1 MATQVIS
8 QAPELRPFYVGG
20 AHRNATKSA
29 SNADKI
35 PNAAPNVEVAK
46 RGKSVDGLM
55 RKIETFFSKP
65 EHMGKLLP
73 FLKGESKI
81 SLRLIEWFVS
91 IYTSVEGHSV
101 EWFLDNGDY
110 FNVYLDYRAMM
121 GEGQVGGYTKQLF
134 DPFCR
139 KWRKEKRKD
148 RNDKTYTVKIYHG
161 IKFYYTDDEYEITTV
176 AQLNFFKWFIGN
188 KVLDY
193 MIEHKD
199 DLTAE
204 MNRYNHDKKR
214 RKKEAAANRAANRS
228 TKAIAAPRSF
238 SEDDDDEESEDAT
251 VVPLVR
257 RPSSAS
263 SSRNVRVQAMKRV
276 TKKNVEVYVSFD

>member
-1 MATQVIS
+1 MSTTATQPVLS
-8 QAPELRPFYVGG
+8 QAPELRPFYVGPG
-20 AHRNATKSA
+20 HRQQELAKKSA
-29 SNADKI
+29 SDKI
-35 PNAAPNVEVAK
+35 PNTGPNIEVAK

-91 IYTSVEGHSV
+91 IYTSTEEHSV
-101 EWFLDNGDY
+101 EWFLENGEF

-199 DLTAE
+199 ELTAE

-214 RKKEAAANRAANRS
+214 HRKEAAANRKAAREL
-228 TKAIAAPRSF
+228 TPQRYED
-238 SEDDDDEESEDAT
+238 SEDEDDADVA
-251 VVPLVR
+251 VPLVR
-257 RPSSAS
+257 ASRSSAG
-263 SSRNVRVQAMKRV
+263 RKVRVQAMKRV
-276 TKKNVEVYVSFD
+276 TKRNVEVYVSFD